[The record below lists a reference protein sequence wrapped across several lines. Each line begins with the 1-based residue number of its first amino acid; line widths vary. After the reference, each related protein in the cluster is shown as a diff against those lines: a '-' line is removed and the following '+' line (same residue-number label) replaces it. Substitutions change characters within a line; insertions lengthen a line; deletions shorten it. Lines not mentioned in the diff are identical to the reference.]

1 MSDQHTFDEEEF
13 KTSFNG
19 RTLLRIL
26 RQLRPHWRWTLGFVL
41 AVGLVSSM
49 DAVFTYLSKLIIDT
63 VIVPRNVD
71 ALPPLVVGYV
81 ITLLVLATGVY
92 IFIYLCGVLGHRVQ
106 YDMRRAMFA
115 HLQKLSLSY
124 YSKTP
129 VGWIMS
135 RLTSDTERIADLI
148 TWGMLDVV
156 WATINIVVS
165 LAFMLVIN
173 WRLALAV
180 FVLIPVLVVVAV
192 WFESRILREYRETR
206 RANSKITGAYNE
218 NITGV
223 RVVKALGRE
232 QANLEEFGALTGG
245 YYRAAFRAA
254 WLSALFLPVVQL
266 ISALA
271 IGAVIYFGGMQV
283 ESGGMTIGGIQ
294 AFIGY
299 ITFMLW
305 PIQEL
310 ARVFASMQHAIASA
324 ERVFSLSD
332 AVPDIVDKPGV
343 QDPATIRGEIVFEH
357 VDFSY
362 DNEKSVFR
370 DLNLRVKPGE
380 TIALVGPTGAGKSTI
395 VNLLC
400 RFYEPTG
407 GRILINGQD
416 YTDMPMRAIQSRI
429 GMVLQTPHLFSGS
442 IRQNLRYGRLDA
454 TDAEI
459 EAAARLA
466 GAHEFV
472 MMLPKGYEEEVGEG
486 GNLLSVGQKQLISLA
501 RAVLANP
508 EVFIMDEA
516 TSSVDTLTEALIQ
529 RGMETLMSGRT
540 SFIIAHRLSTIRRAD
555 RILVIE
561 NGGISEQGTHAE
573 LLRQRGHYYRLYTQ
587 QFRREAEKTY
597 GLDKLTGA
605 IQPAE
610 GEAETAIA

>member
-106 YDMRRAMFA
+106 YDMRKAMFA

-472 MMLPKGYEEEVGEG
+472 MMLPKAYEEEVGEG

-561 NGGISEQGTHAE
+561 DGGISEQGSHAE

>member
-1 MSDQHTFDEEEF
+1 VSDQHTFDEEEF

-106 YDMRRAMFA
+106 YDMRKAMFA

-472 MMLPKGYEEEVGEG
+472 MMLPKAYEEEVGEG

-561 NGGISEQGTHAE
+561 DGGISEQGSHAE

>member
-106 YDMRRAMFA
+106 YDMRKAMFA

-561 NGGISEQGTHAE
+561 DGGISEQGSHAE